1 MPRTLRHVAVRLRQ
15 RLARVMGRDAAEDPT
30 MLVYSDSRY
39 RPLLDPSVLLHNA
52 KLGGANQIG
61 PRSALIGTH
70 ADSVVLGYASMIGA
84 NSVISGEVEIG
95 RYCQMG
101 AGVAIHSRYHP
112 MNRASIYIHEQFLG
126 GVVGR
131 DEPCERVVVGNDV
144 WVGDQ
149 AIILKGV
156 TVGSGAVIGAGSIVT
171 KDVPDYAVVAGN
183 PARLIRMRFS
193 EAVIERL
200 LRLQWWE
207 LDLGEVERIRG
218 LFDVD
223 LTGDETTALSA
234 LDAALSELGRA
245 AGTTTPPTLQPAVEA
260 TQ

>member
-1 MPRTLRHVAVRLRQ
+1 MPRTLRHITVRIRQ
-15 RLARVMGRDAAEDPT
+15 RIARALGRDAPEDPT

-70 ADSVVLGYASMIGA
+70 EDSVVLGYASMIGA
-84 NSVISGEVEIG
+84 NSVVSGEVEIG

-101 AGVAIHSRYHP
+101 AGVAIHARFHP

-126 GVVGR
+126 GAVGR
-131 DEPCERVVVGNDV
+131 DAPCERVVVGSDV

-156 TVGSGAVIGAGSIVT
+156 TIGNGAVIGAGAIVT
-171 KDVPDYAVVAGN
+171 SDVDDYAVVAGN

-200 LRLQWWE
+200 LRLRWWD
-207 LDLGEVERIRG
+207 LDLSEVERIRA

-223 LTGDETTALSA
+223 LTGDEGIALSA
-234 LDAALSELGRA
+234 LDAALAELGEVDAPA
-245 AGTTTPPTLQPAVEA
+245 AQPTLHAVVEA
-260 TQ
+260 LP